1 MGERSG
7 CMETPR
13 FFDWVLLFV
22 FLGVGA
28 CAPNEGPTGL
38 VLSQSLALG
47 QNHAG
52 GIIFYL
58 DDTGEHGLVAAPE
71 DQGATVGWFNGEYVV
86 TGATGTVIGT
96 GQANTS
102 AIVASQGE
110 GDYAASL
117 CDQLVLNGFS
127 DWFLPSKD
135 ELDALYLSKALVG
148 GFAEDFYW
156 TSTEHGEGSAWEQVF
171 NTGAQYNA
179 NKNSSIRVRAV
190 RAF

>member
-1 MGERSG
+1 
-7 CMETPR
+7 METPR
-13 FFDWVLLFV
+13 FFHWVSLLV
-22 FLGVGA
+22 ILGVGA
-28 CAPNEGPTGL
+28 CGPNEDPTVL
-38 VLSQSLALG
+38 VLSHSFALG
-47 QNHAG
+47 QDHAG

-58 DDTGEHGLVAAPE
+58 DDTGEHGLVAAQE
-71 DQGATVGWFNGEYVV
+71 DQGATVDWFNGEYVV
-86 TGATGTVIGT
+86 TGATGTGIGT

-102 AIVASQGE
+102 AIVAAQGD

-135 ELDALYLSKALVG
+135 ELNALYLSKALVG
-148 GFAEDFYW
+148 GFTEDFYW

-179 NKNSSIRVRAV
+179 NKNFLIRVRAV

>member
-1 MGERSG
+1 MGVRSA
-7 CMETPR
+7 CMDKPR
-13 FFDWVLLFV
+13 FFNWVLLLVV
-22 FLGVGA
+22 FGVGA
-28 CAPNEGPTGL
+28 CSLSEDPAAP
-38 VLSQSLALG
+38 VLFQTLAVG
-47 QNHAG
+47 ESHAG

-58 DDTGEHGLVAAPE
+58 DETGDHGLVAAPE
-71 DQGATVGWFNGEYVV
+71 DQGTTVDWFNGEYVV
-86 TGATGTVIGT
+86 TGATATGIGT

-102 AIVASQGE
+102 AIVAAQGE

-135 ELDALYLSKALVG
+135 ELNALYLSKALVG
-148 GFAEDFYW
+148 GFTEDFYW

-179 NKNSSIRVRAV
+179 NKNFLIRVRAV

>member
-1 MGERSG
+1 
-7 CMETPR
+7 METPR
-13 FFDWVLLFV
+13 FFHWVLLLV

-28 CAPNEGPTGL
+28 CGSNEGPTAL

-71 DQGATVGWFNGEYVV
+71 DQGATMDWFNGEYVV
-86 TGATGTVIGT
+86 TGAMGTEIGT

-102 AIVASQGE
+102 AIVAAQGE

-117 CDQLVLNGFS
+117 CDQLVLNGFG

-135 ELDALYLSKALVG
+135 ELNALYLSKALVG
-148 GFAEDFYW
+148 GFSEDFYW
-156 TSTEHGEGSAWEQVF
+156 TSSEYGEGSAWEQVF

-179 NKNSSIRVRAV
+179 NKNFLIRVRAV